1 MTATSFKELMGQ
13 LKEDTTVQVAA
24 TDKKQLADHYNF
36 TEGWYDALLN
46 TDKAIRSNTQG
57 PKVVLDP
64 AEKRQIVEIG
74 VYEGASSCF
83 WSDFYLD
90 HEESSLKGGTTHSLT
105 QIKPSEAT
113 LKAQKWFLTPQKNDK
128 S

>member
-24 TDKKQLADHYNF
+24 ADKKQLADHYNF

-57 PKVVLDP
+57 PKVDLDP

-74 VYEGASSCF
+74 VLLLSLGLMSFTSTEPTTQCLWLETVCSTSQWSSQVDLF
-83 WSDFYLD
+83 
-90 HEESSLKGGTTHSLT
+90 SSMITLT
-105 QIKPSEAT
+105 
-113 LKAQKWFLTPQKNDK
+113 LT
-128 S
+128 

>member
-24 TDKKQLADHYNF
+24 ADKKQLADHYNF

-57 PKVVLDP
+57 PKVDLDP

-90 HEESSLKGGTTHSLT
+90 HEESSLISIDPFTG
-105 QIKPSEAT
+105 SEEHHANP
-113 LKAQKWFLTPQKNDK
+113 A
-128 S
+128 